1 MNRFVHTR
9 SYVLFFAFWIVFGI
23 ATAEG
28 QQPTESPPGKPQE
41 ASVDSKPVLKLA
53 RLETLDFDYSSLHF
67 KIDGEYRDMAG
78 LRVKEHHVDVNGTT
92 FTIEED
98 YPVWIDSP
106 PIYSPSWQDSSIN
119 VHFRQYKNE
128 KQWKRYLEDIQMR
141 RELASK
147 NKEAQDAGEPVFDI
161 STEKMKM
168 PPVWICVP
176 EPDKVRVFVSVYDHA
191 GNESEA
197 VEIEYVF
204 DWLVSRDDMEE
215 FSDTSGEDYYLDVE
229 SVIGTGTAGPPSD
242 VDNAA
247 LLYYQAFLSR
257 PKPDSATGLIMNRVL
272 RGAEPDGN
280 IRRYLKSCRHTIK
293 SAKAAGLIRDCN
305 WGISSSQRLG
315 NMRLVDLRDLSIILN
330 LYARTLAVDG
340 HYREALDSSLTIR
353 RLARHVGDE
362 SVLLYLFSRQIDSMA
377 LRTIRHILGII
388 PPDNDTMIW
397 FRGQL
402 AAVQGIT
409 NSFTAAMEYQFEQ
422 ALHILRSNPNGY
434 KLWRRDLAI
443 LAGLPYD
450 ENETKDLPKI
460 LVKESAELMK
470 TWRDLHVTDR
480 EKDEIRMLLN
490 LTDEELLE
498 RSRQSHQKWLNSFF
512 RILKSDISYQK
523 KYAELQRLEGELG
536 GEPNDP
542 NSILYHFDSDNVFMM
557 HIYSEPTRLYG
568 MQIRHRAELSALMTA
583 IEIYR
588 IKAETG
594 RLPDSLPADLSK
606 DPFSGEDFRYE
617 ITDEGFVLHCRA
629 RDLEA
634 SPKEFRP
641 GKLQKI
647 LSDKFQQY
655 EFKVKK

>member
-161 STEKMKM
+161 ETERMEI
-168 PPVWICVP
+168 PPVWLSVP
-176 EPDKVRVFVSVYDHA
+176 EPNKVRVFVSVYDCA
-191 GNESEA
+191 GNESKA
-197 VEIEYVF
+197 VEIEDVLDCF
-204 DWLVSRDDMEE
+204 ISPEDMDKFSRDSTE
-215 FSDTSGEDYYLDVE
+215 YYDPSTDSELA
-229 SVIGTGTAGPPSD
+229 TYTADSPMD

-257 PKPDSATGLIMNRVL
+257 PKRDSRTGLIMNRVL

-280 IRRYLKSCRHTIK
+280 IRRYLKDCRQTIK
-293 SAKAAGLIRDCN
+293 LTKAAGLIRDCN

-315 NMRLVDLRDLSIILN
+315 NMRLADLRDLSIILD
-330 LYARTLAVDG
+330 LYTRTLATDG
-340 HYREALDSSLTIR
+340 HYREALDSSLAIR

-388 PPDNDTMIW
+388 PPDTDTMIL

-402 AAVQGIT
+402 AAAQGIP
-409 NSFTAAMEYQFEQ
+409 NSFTAAMEYQFER
-422 ALHILRSNPNGY
+422 ALHILRNNPNNY

-460 LVKESAELMK
+460 LVKEASELK
-470 TWRDLHVTDR
+470 ENWKDLRVTDR
-480 EKDEIRMLLN
+480 EKDEVQMLLN
-490 LTDEELLE
+490 MTDEELLE
-498 RSRQSHQKWLNSFF
+498 RSRQSYEKWLNSFF
-512 RILKSDISYQK
+512 RILESDISYQK
-523 KYAELQRLEGELG
+523 KYAELQRLEGELR
-536 GEPNDP
+536 GEPDDP
-542 NSILYHFDSDNVFMM
+542 NSILYHFDPDNVFMI

-588 IKAETG
+588 IKAQTG

-617 ITDEGFVLHCRA
+617 ITDEGFALHCRA

-641 GKLQKI
+641 GKLPKI